1 MSVFNEQF
9 QSKTL
14 FHGSCR
20 SVSPDTENRKHSSVV
35 SVLLFCFF
43 FYELQI
49 DVTEQLLALHNLAN
63 FESCKCVKILLL
75 FDLLYTVSPTQFF
88 YILIEKAHKLIRLH
102 FFSISSFYIGTLF
115 VAAKFMA
122 VDSSGSL
129 HVMSVD

>member
-1 MSVFNEQF
+1 MSECKSRYWKQKTQF
-9 QSKTL
+9 SS
-14 FHGSCR
+14 FS
-20 SVSPDTENRKHSSVV
+20 SPI
-35 SVLLFCFF
+35 LCLF

-49 DVTEQLLALHNLAN
+49 DVTEQLLALNNLAN
-63 FESCKCVKILLL
+63 FESRKWVKIFLL

-102 FFSISSFYIGTLF
+102 FFFSISSFYIGTLF

-129 HVMSVD
+129 HVMSVDW